1 MAGEHGACV
10 GSMENLV
17 LIQNLVEPAGTALPS
32 SPLVSGR
39 DVTGKIRNLVR
50 CSFRQL
56 ANMLVVLNLTAEDGR
71 LRFKSRLIGMR
82 VAQVYDIDHKTYLIK
97 LQRTEE
103 KAILLLESGNRIHTT
118 AFEWPKNVAPSGFSM
133 KMRKHLKNKRLESMR
148 QLGMDRIVDL
158 QFGSGEVA
166 YHIILELYDRGNIIL
181 TDCDLTIINI
191 LRPHT
196 EGELVRFA
204 VREKYPV
211 GRAHEQSGAP
221 SEEKLK
227 DILSSAKV
235 GEGLKKILN
244 PHLEYGP
251 AIIDHVLL
259 QAGFPSNCKLGK
271 GFSLSEDL
279 PKLCAAL
286 DEAEQ
291 LMIQAAQQASKGYII
306 QKREK
311 RPLQDGTEEDLFS
324 NQEFHPMVFLQH
336 CNQPYK
342 EFDSF
347 DMAVDEFFSNLEG
360 QKIDMKTL
368 QQEREAM
375 KKLANVRKDHDL
387 RLVALERT
395 QESDKQKAEL
405 ITRNQQLVD
414 NAVLAVRSALANQMA
429 WSDIQNLVK
438 EAQER
443 GDPVASCIKG
453 LKLEVNHVT
462 LMLTDPYAED
472 DSSDEDTNVQG
483 LKPTLIDIDL
493 DLTAFANARKYYD
506 QKRNAAKKQQK
517 TLESQGKALKSAERK
532 TKQTLKD
539 VQTMSNINKA
549 RKLANA
555 LFVLSSTAE
564 DREIEI
570 RISVEGTEVIGGRD
584 QIQNELIVKRYMK
597 AGDIYVHADISG
609 ASSVVIRNPSGEPVP
624 PKTLNE
630 AGIMAI
636 SYSVAWE
643 AKVVTSAWWV
653 QSDQVSKTAPTG
665 EYLTTG
671 SFMVRGKK
679 NYLPPCHLIMG
690 FSFLFKLEDGSIS
703 RHKDER
709 KVRGTEDDIS
719 VTASSVDT
727 LSLSEQDQEIE
738 LDDTDDEKQN
748 EDSKGETQVVEQ
760 GVGEEQGK
768 KGDEDEEDSDG
779 GGSVGSEDSKHVYFP
794 DTEIKIELDRT
805 NQITLQPKS
814 TSILKSTLQDLK
826 KEKVVFL
833 GDDKPV
839 IFKSENWQQKRL
851 NKKKGHGESG
861 AQKEQEDIP
870 NDKTKEEKASLMK
883 RGQKSKL
890 KKIKEKYKD
899 QDEVERKLIMDILQV
914 TNNIYSSSSMTSLVP
929 TDSSQLTSD
938 SQHLAGSGKDSK
950 KTKKGKEVGNKGT
963 TSKLNKKVPVT
974 RPKPQPQPGEG
985 GEDSDGGEGV
995 EEVTVNTDIDMLDS
1009 LTGLP
1014 LTEDELLFAVPVVA
1028 PYNVLLNYKFKV
1040 KLTPG
1045 TGKRGKAARTAL
1057 NMFLKDRNTSSREK
1071 DLIRSVKDENL
1082 ARNLPGKV
1090 KLSAPQMQKLRK

>member
-1 MAGEHGACV
+1 MGGVIHVNGYMGGV
-10 GSMENLV
+10 
-17 LIQNLVEPAGTALPS
+17 S
-32 SPLVSGR
+32 SRG
-39 DVTGKIRNLVR
+39 I
-50 CSFRQL
+50 
-56 ANMLVVLNLTAEDGR
+56 
-71 LRFKSRLIGMR
+71 RLIGMR

-549 RKLANA
+549 RKVYW
-555 LFVLSSTAE
+555 FEKFFWFISSE
-564 DREIEI
+564 NYL
-570 RISVEGTEVIGGRD
+570 VIGGRD

-709 KVRGTEDDIS
+709 KVRGIEDDIS

-748 EDSKGETQVVEQ
+748 EDSKGETQVVGQ

-768 KGDEDEEDSDG
+768 KGDEGEEDSDG
-779 GGSVGSEDSKHVYFP
+779 GGSVGSEDSRHVYFP

-839 IFKSENWQQKRL
+839 IFKSENWQQKRP
-851 NKKKGHGESG
+851 NKKKVNAESG

-899 QDEVERKLIMDILQV
+899 QDEVERKLIMDILQ
-914 TNNIYSSSSMTSLVP
+914 S
-929 TDSSQLTSD
+929 
-938 SQHLAGSGKDSK
+938 AGSGKDNK
-950 KTKKGKEVGNKGT
+950 KTKKGKEVGNKGP

>member
-1 MAGEHGACV
+1 MAGV
-10 GSMENLV
+10 TSSGSRTLFTNSMDVNMWL
-17 LIQNLVEPAGTALPS
+17 LAIR
-32 SPLVSGR
+32 VS
-39 DVTGKIRNLVR
+39 I
-50 CSFRQL
+50 F
-56 ANMLVVLNLTAEDGR
+56 
-71 LRFKSRLIGMR
+71 
-82 VAQVYDIDHKTYLIK
+82 
-97 LQRTEE
+97 
-103 KAILLLESGNRIHTT
+103 
-118 AFEWPKNVAPSGFSM
+118 
-133 KMRKHLKNKRLESMR
+133 
-148 QLGMDRIVDL
+148 
-158 QFGSGEVA
+158 
-166 YHIILELYDRGNIIL
+166 
-181 TDCDLTIINI
+181 
-191 LRPHT
+191 
-196 EGELVRFA
+196 
-204 VREKYPV
+204 
-211 GRAHEQSGAP
+211 
-221 SEEKLK
+221 
-227 DILSSAKV
+227 
-235 GEGLKKILN
+235 
-244 PHLEYGP
+244 
-251 AIIDHVLL
+251 
-259 QAGFPSNCKLGK
+259 
-271 GFSLSEDL
+271 SEDNEL
-279 PKLCAAL
+279 
-286 DEAEQ
+286 
-291 LMIQAAQQASKGYII
+291 
-306 QKREK
+306 QKVAHK
-311 RPLQDGTEEDLFS
+311 R
-324 NQEFHPMVFLQH
+324 
-336 CNQPYK
+336 
-342 EFDSF
+342 
-347 DMAVDEFFSNLEG
+347 
-360 QKIDMKTL
+360 
-368 QQEREAM
+368 EREAM

-443 GDPVASCIKG
+443 GDPVASSIKG

-472 DSSDEDTNVQG
+472 DSSDEDTNIQG

-549 RKLANA
+549 RKVYW
-555 LFVLSSTAE
+555 FEKFFWFISSE
-564 DREIEI
+564 NYL
-570 RISVEGTEVIGGRD
+570 VIGGRD

-709 KVRGTEDDIS
+709 KVRGIEDDIS

-738 LDDTDDEKQN
+738 LDDMDDEKQN
-748 EDSKGETQVVEQ
+748 EDPKGEVEGVGQ

-768 KGDEDEEDSDG
+768 KGDGDEEDSDG
-779 GGSVGSEDSKHVYFP
+779 GGSVGSEDSRHVYFP
-794 DTEIKIELDRT
+794 DTEIKIELDKT

-814 TSILKSTLQDLK
+814 TSILKSTLQELK

-833 GDDKPV
+833 GDDMPV
-839 IFKSENWQQKRL
+839 IFKSENWQQKRP

-861 AQKEQEDIP
+861 AQK
-870 NDKTKEEKASLMK
+870 
-883 RGQKSKL
+883 
-890 KKIKEKYKD
+890 
-899 QDEVERKLIMDILQV
+899 
-914 TNNIYSSSSMTSLVP
+914 
-929 TDSSQLTSD
+929 
-938 SQHLAGSGKDSK
+938 AGSGKDSK

-1090 KLSAPQMQKLRK
+1090 KLSAPQMRKLRK

>member
-17 LIQNLVEPAGTALPS
+17 LLQNLVEPAGTALPS

-50 CSFRQL
+50 CSFRQVGG
-56 ANMLVVLNLTAEDGR
+56 A
-71 LRFKSRLIGMR
+71 SLIGMR

-549 RKLANA
+549 RKVYW
-555 LFVLSSTAE
+555 FEKFFWFISSE
-564 DREIEI
+564 NYL
-570 RISVEGTEVIGGRD
+570 VIGGRD

-805 NQITLQPKS
+805 NH
-814 TSILKSTLQDLK
+814 
-826 KEKVVFL
+826 
-833 GDDKPV
+833 V
-839 IFKSENWQQKRL
+839 ISKQSLLRYHL
-851 NKKKGHGESG
+851 
-861 AQKEQEDIP
+861 EQEDIP

-914 TNNIYSSSSMTSLVP
+914 TNNIYSSNSMTSLVP